1 MQAALEAAAAFL
13 QVESQAGAQPLAPI
27 NIPQIQK
34 LMKGL
39 LWMLKECATM
49 IDMVSR
55 TNGVTGAL

>member
-1 MQAALEAAAAFL
+1 MESQEAAR
-13 QVESQAGAQPLAPI
+13 PLAPI